1 MGAEAKDLDQI
12 RQIDGGLAGRQ
23 CKPDV
28 VLDRAPGQK
37 ARLLKYNPETSRSR
51 FPEPT
56 APDRD
61 PRPSAGAAT
70 QWLRRGLPCVPLKQT

>member
-37 ARLLKYNPETSRSR
+37 ARLLKYNPEAPGSR
-51 FPEPT
+51 PT
-56 APDRD
+56 EL
-61 PRPSAGAAT
+61 T
-70 QWLRRGLPCVPLKQT
+70 TKIQI